1 VEKER
6 KLQIIKAADKRFSKH
21 GLGKTT
27 LDEIARDLRIGKATI
42 YHYFISKEELFF
54 ETINWEVTQIVD
66 DIKSIF
72 NNDQKT
78 LKERLLEYFY
88 FKENIISK
96 YKLVYEIT
104 LLLLKEEEYEKENEI
119 ISGLIKQEHEIL
131 SNVLE
136 SLNKNGSSKPG
147 FPLVLIS
154 LSWGGMY
161 SNKLILLNGIDKTPG
176 TKELFTKALDDYFSE
191 ELK

>member
-54 ETINWEVTQIVD
+54 ETINWEVSQIIE
-66 DIKSIF
+66 DIKNML
-72 NNDQKT
+72 NNEQKDMR
-78 LKERLLEYFY
+78 ERLLEYFY

-104 LLLLKEEEYEKENEI
+104 LLLLKEEEYEKENDI
-119 ISGLIKQEHEIL
+119 ITRLIKQELEVLSGAITKYSSEI
-131 SNVLE
+131 
-136 SLNKNGSSKPG
+136 KPE
-147 FPLVLIS
+147 FPLLLLS
-154 LSWGGMY
+154 LSWGGIY
-161 SNKLILLNGIDKTPG
+161 SNKLILLNGVDKTPG
-176 TKELFTKALDDYFSE
+176 TKDLFTKALDEFLRKE
-191 ELK
+191 VK

>member
-1 VEKER
+1 MEKER

-54 ETINWEVTQIVD
+54 ETINWEVNQIIE
-66 DIKSIF
+66 DIKNIL
-72 NNDQKT
+72 NNDQKEM
-78 LKERLLEYFY
+78 KERLLEYFY
-88 FKENIISK
+88 FKENIITK

-119 ISGLIKQEHEIL
+119 ITNLIKQELEVLSAAITKNSSEI
-131 SNVLE
+131 
-136 SLNKNGSSKPG
+136 KPE
-147 FPLVLIS
+147 FPLLLLS
-154 LSWGGMY
+154 LSWGGIY
-161 SNKLILLNGIDKTPG
+161 SNKLILLNGVDKTPG
-176 TKELFTKALDDYFSE
+176 TKDLFTKALDEF
-191 ELK
+191 LKKEVK

>member
-54 ETINWEVTQIVD
+54 ETINWEVSQIVE
-66 DIKSIF
+66 DIKNIF
-72 NNDQKT
+72 SDEQKD
-78 LKERLLEYFY
+78 LKEKLLNYFN
-88 FKENIISK
+88 FKESIINR

-119 ISGLIKQEHEIL
+119 IASLVKQELEIL
-131 SNVLE
+131 SSVLD
-136 SLNKNGSSKPG
+136 SAKGTAAQGLPILFST
-147 FPLVLIS
+147 
-154 LSWGGMY
+154 LSWGNIY

-176 TKELFTKALDDYFSE
+176 TKEMFSKTLNEFFSE
-191 ELK
+191 SLK